1 MTNLLIK
8 TFIKDNQN
16 VSDPTVRGRYATL
29 SGITGIIVNFFLFL
43 VKLIVGIL
51 SASVAIVA
59 DAFNNVSDAGSSL
72 ITMLGF
78 RLSSKHVDKE
88 HPLGHGRMEYVTG
101 FIVDVLI
108 ILVGFELLTDSIGK
122 IITPVIP
129 NVSLLSY
136 ILLGGAIVVKLWLFF
151 FYRKIGKTI
160 NSSAIKAAATDS
172 ISDCGATSLV
182 LLSAFLSTTF
192 GVSVDGVAGLV
203 VAGLILYAGI
213 KAAKETIDLLL
224 GTPPTPEFIESIY
237 AFVKNYPEIVGIHD
251 VMVHDYGPGRQI
263 MSFHAEIPSDYNVNL
278 AHEIIDKLERNM
290 HEEFNAIVTVHLDP
304 IEVNDEEVNAMRAFA
319 IDCIKEIDES
329 FTLHDFRMTKGEKY
343 INVIFDLVIPVD
355 CKTDDETAAKMVA
368 DKIKERNK
376 NCFAVIKAEHP
387 FV

>member
-1 MTNLLIK
+1 MTNFLIK

-29 SGITGIIVNFFLFL
+29 SGITGIIVNFLLFL

-51 SASVAIVA
+51 SSSVAIIA

-122 IITPVIP
+122 IIAPVIP
-129 NVSLLSY
+129 NVSFLSY
-136 ILLGGAIVVKLWLFF
+136 LLLGGAILVKLWLFF

-182 LLSAFLSTTF
+182 LVSAFLSKTF

-278 AHEIIDKLERNM
+278 AHEIIDKLERDM

-329 FTLHDFRMTKGEKY
+329 FTLHDFRMTKGDKY
-343 INVIFDLVIPVD
+343 VNVIFDLVIPVD
-355 CKTDDETAAKMVA
+355 CKMDDETAAKMVA
-368 DKIKERNK
+368 EKIKERNE

>member
-1 MTNLLIK
+1 MTNFLIK

-29 SGITGIIVNFFLFL
+29 SGITGIIVNFLLFL

-51 SASVAIVA
+51 SSSVAIIA

-136 ILLGGAIVVKLWLFF
+136 LLLGGAIFVKLWLFF

-172 ISDCGATSLV
+172 VSDCGATSLV
-182 LLSAFLSTTF
+182 LVSAFLSKTF

-213 KAAKETIDLLL
+213 KSAKETIDLLL

-278 AHEIIDKLERNM
+278 AHEIIDKLERDM

-319 IDCIKEIDES
+319 IDCLKEIDES
-329 FTLHDFRMTKGEKY
+329 FTLHDFRMTKGDKY
-343 INVIFDLVIPVD
+343 VNVIFDLVIPVD
-355 CKTDDETAAKMVA
+355 CKMDDETAAKMVA
-368 DKIKERNK
+368 EKIKERNE